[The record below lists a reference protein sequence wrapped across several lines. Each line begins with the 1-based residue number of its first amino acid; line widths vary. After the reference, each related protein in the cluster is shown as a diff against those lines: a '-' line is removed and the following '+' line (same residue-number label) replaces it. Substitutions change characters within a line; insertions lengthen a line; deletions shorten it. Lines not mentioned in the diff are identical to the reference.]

1 MQYLLPSCPTASWV
15 VSIVS
20 SLLCV
25 VPYTELNSEYDESD
39 NNDMHVILVAW
50 KQFSV
55 CIRKDAEK
63 VKFIWVSARQGGLFL
78 TCTVEVGWGQAV
90 GLRV

>member
-1 MQYLLPSCPTASWV
+1 
-15 VSIVS
+15 
-20 SLLCV
+20 
-25 VPYTELNSEYDESD
+25 
-39 NNDMHVILVAW
+39 MHVILVAW